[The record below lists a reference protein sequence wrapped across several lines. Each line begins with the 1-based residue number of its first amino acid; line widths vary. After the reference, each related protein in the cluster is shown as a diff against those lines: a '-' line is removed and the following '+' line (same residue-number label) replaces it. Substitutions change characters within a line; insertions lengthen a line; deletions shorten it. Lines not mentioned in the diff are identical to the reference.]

1 MLKTYPSL
9 DDILSRDRQTVARGA
24 TLKTEGDESHARY
37 YVLDGWLA
45 AAKSLEDGDRQIL
58 DFVLPGESFDP
69 TGADGRTSFVS
80 IEALCAATVVTIDKA
95 DWARLLHAD
104 ADLQRC
110 EHLRAIAAQARQSER
125 MLRLGRASAET
136 RIAYALIELCLRLSG
151 AHGARSC
158 VFHVPLGQQ
167 HLGDFTGL
175 SSVHVCR
182 TLRRLGRLG
191 TLTTDDHMDI
201 RIHDL
206 PDLADRAGVNIATLR
221 AEIIPGAG

>member
-1 MLKTYPSL
+1 
-9 DDILSRDRQTVARGA
+9 
-24 TLKTEGDESHARY
+24 
-37 YVLDGWLA
+37 
-45 AAKSLEDGDRQIL
+45 
-58 DFVLPGESFDP
+58 
-69 TGADGRTSFVS
+69 
-80 IEALCAATVVTIDKA
+80 
-95 DWARLLHAD
+95 
-104 ADLQRC
+104 
-110 EHLRAIAAQARQSER
+110 
-125 MLRLGRASAET
+125 
-136 RIAYALIELCLRLSG
+136 
-151 AHGARSC
+151 